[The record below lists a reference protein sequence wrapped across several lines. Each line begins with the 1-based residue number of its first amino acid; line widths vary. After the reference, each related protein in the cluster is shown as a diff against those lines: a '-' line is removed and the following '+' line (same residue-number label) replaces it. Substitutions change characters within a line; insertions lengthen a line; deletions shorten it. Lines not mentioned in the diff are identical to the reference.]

1 MVFVLFIAGLQVPVM
16 AGVFVELAGNAGIV
30 APEQYDPREANVG
43 VIKAAIVTEVVAVT
57 PGQPPL
63 GPSV

>member
-1 MVFVLFIAGLQVPVM
+1 M

-63 GPSV
+63 GATV